1 MNARQILGN
10 KMYCNLIC
18 QFQMKAGSF
27 YKLTIPQKKNI
38 PKMIIGN
45 YPKSNGYQ
53 VSLNQ
58 DIKLVSSDRKIN
70 CV

>member
-1 MNARQILGN
+1 MNARQILGI
-10 KMYCNLIC
+10 KMYCNSIC

-58 DIKLVSSDRKIN
+58 DLKLVSSDRKIN